1 MPTATELP
9 IDSNATAEAMANTIF
24 GDGVTVNSAT
34 YSGDPLSSGVYT
46 NGDTVSPDAT
56 PGDTGVI
63 LSTGHVADFTNSD
76 GTLNTN
82 QNAGTSTN
90 TNGVDGDADFE
101 SLTTGSTS
109 DAAFMEV
116 NFTPQGDFITIDFV
130 LSSEEYPEYANS
142 QFNDV
147 VGVWVNGV
155 QATVTVGDGSA
166 SIGNING
173 GTTQNLYQDNTADQF
188 NTEMDGFTVTL
199 TFVAPVNPGVPNT
212 LKIGVADVADS
223 SFDTNLLIAGGSVQ
237 STIVAQDDEVTLG
250 NADTRIVDV
259 LDNDSSTGGTL
270 TITAIQGTPVV
281 AGQSVILSTG
291 QVITLTDDGELSIQ
305 GDSDAE
311 TVYFNYTATDQNGAS
326 DTALVEVTQVPCF
339 TKGTMIRTPNGLRPV
354 ESLQPGDLI
363 HTADYGDLPLRWIG
377 QRTVAARGNHRP
389 VRIRRGTFGATQDI
403 WLSQQHRV
411 VIGGY
416 RAQLLFGEDEVL
428 VKAHDL
434 VDGTDVQ
441 IETGWDIVTYLHLL
455 FGEHQ
460 IVEASGLACE
470 SYLPGPQTM
479 SGFDAGTQA
488 EILSV
493 FPDLAQSWS
502 NYGPAART
510 LIKGYEAQA
519 LRAA

>member
-1 MPTATELP
+1 
-9 IDSNATAEAMANTIF
+9 
-24 GDGVTVNSAT
+24 
-34 YSGDPLSSGVYT
+34 
-46 NGDTVSPDAT
+46 
-56 PGDTGVI
+56 
-63 LSTGHVADFTNSD
+63 
-76 GTLNTN
+76 
-82 QNAGTSTN
+82 
-90 TNGVDGDADFE
+90 
-101 SLTTGSTS
+101 
-109 DAAFMEV
+109 
-116 NFTPQGDFITIDFV
+116 
-130 LSSEEYPEYANS
+130 
-142 QFNDV
+142 
-147 VGVWVNGV
+147 
-155 QATVTVGDGSA
+155 
-166 SIGNING
+166 
-173 GTTQNLYQDNTADQF
+173 
-188 NTEMDGFTVTL
+188 
-199 TFVAPVNPGVPNT
+199 
-212 LKIGVADVADS
+212 
-223 SFDTNLLIAGGSVQ
+223 
-237 STIVAQDDEVTLG
+237 
-250 NADTRIVDV
+250 
-259 LDNDSSTGGTL
+259 
-270 TITAIQGTPVV
+270 
-281 AGQSVILSTG
+281 
-291 QVITLTDDGELSIQ
+291 
-305 GDSDAE
+305 
-311 TVYFNYTATDQNGAS
+311 
-326 DTALVEVTQVPCF
+326 
-339 TKGTMIRTPNGLRPV
+339 MIRTPNGLRPV

-428 VKAHDL
+428 VKARDL

-488 EILSV
+488 EILSL